1 MGKILETSNGLKF
14 YFDTKWITN
23 ENMKNYDRTV
33 ASSHITNYGKI
44 ICYEN
49 GEIIDNEYDLEEIE
63 NEFLL

>member
-1 MGKILETSNGLKF
+1 
-14 YFDTKWITN
+14 
-23 ENMKNYDRTV
+23 MKNYDRTV